1 MLGAAALISE
11 GSAEDRDTIV
21 NHACVLYK
29 EGKFEEAKKEFI
41 ESMNSTNY
49 EADVAYDIALCHYRL
64 NEFGE
69 AVGYISEIIQRGIS
83 EHPELSVSI
92 GTSKQN
98 GVELRSVGN
107 SQILMETALVE
118 AFNLKAAIEYQ
129 EKNLDGAKEALDE
142 MPPRDEGEL
151 DPVTLHNSALVNMD
165 SDAAGS
171 YKKLRF
177 LIKTNPCPPE
187 TLQNLLLLCCEHD
200 EKDLAADLLADN
212 QILAMQ
218 YIDREMLEFLDASVE
233 KSTEEAYRKFGE
245 LDKKHIERLRKLG
258 KRVAD
263 TQGGAIGRSKESDD
277 AITEFERGF
286 DQYIPVLM
294 AEASIYWD
302 LGNYAQVEKIFR
314 QSAELSASHD
324 VWKLNVAHT
333 FFMESKFREAIGY
346 YEPLVKK
353 QQDDIL
359 SVSAM
364 VLANLCVSF
373 IMTSQNDEAEEWM
386 RRIELAEA
394 EQRQTN
400 PEASTLHLCIVNLV
414 IGTLYC
420 SKGNY
425 EFGISRITKSLEPY
439 DEKLSKDTWMYAKRC
454 FLGLIETLAKHMIM
468 LKDNT
473 FHEIIKFL
481 DAAALHGRDVETDP
495 REGRP
500 NPLVQVGLEKVASVA
515 TEARLMKKMM
525 LKLRDG

>member
-1 MLGAAALISE
+1 M
-11 GSAEDRDTIV
+11 
-21 NHACVLYK
+21 
-29 EGKFEEAKKEFI
+29 
-41 ESMNSTNY
+41 
-49 EADVAYDIALCHYRL
+49 LCH
-64 NEFGE
+64 
-69 AVGYISEIIQRGIS
+69 
-83 EHPELSVSI
+83 
-92 GTSKQN
+92 
-98 GVELRSVGN
+98 GN
-107 SQILMETALVE
+107 V
-118 AFNLKAAIEYQ
+118 
-129 EKNLDGAKEALDE
+129 
-142 MPPRDEGEL
+142 
-151 DPVTLHNSALVNMD
+151 
-165 SDAAGS
+165 
-171 YKKLRF
+171 
-177 LIKTNPCPPE
+177 
-187 TLQNLLLLCCEHD
+187 
-200 EKDLAADLLADN
+200 
-212 QILAMQ
+212 
-218 YIDREMLEFLDASVE
+218 
-233 KSTEEAYRKFGE
+233 
-245 LDKKHIERLRKLG
+245 
-258 KRVAD
+258 
-263 TQGGAIGRSKESDD
+263 
-277 AITEFERGF
+277 
-286 DQYIPVLM
+286 
-294 AEASIYWD
+294 
-302 LGNYAQVEKIFR
+302 
-314 QSAELSASHD
+314 
-324 VWKLNVAHT
+324 
-333 FFMESKFREAIGY
+333 
-346 YEPLVKK
+346 VKK